1 MFLLNN
7 RDEVSISE
15 IELMKTTRPKKEKE
29 QCKALGKSQKED
41 TSENISNISFEVDKL
56 TYEDFEN
63 MLTTL

>member
-1 MFLLNN
+1 
-7 RDEVSISE
+7 
-15 IELMKTTRPKKEKE
+15 MKTTRPKKEKE